1 MNLEQKKNTVSAI
14 DGGGSCGA
22 AMAEALA
29 THGAGGAGMAEA
41 TNRLLDLSP
50 LHFTP
55 PPRQMCPRPSRPR
68 YRRHRRTAAC
78 LRDAQTAR

>member
-22 AMAEALA
+22 
-29 THGAGGAGMAEA
+29 GMAEA

-55 PPRQMCPRPSRPR
+55 LPRQMCPRPSRPR